1 MSKTNNLIAELT
13 EDHPIFKAAL
23 AAYNDVRTVQAK
35 KTVMNIVIATL
46 KEMNNYIFSENE

>member
-35 KTVMNIVIATL
+35 KTNRGISCLL
-46 KEMNNYIFSENE
+46 KLII

>member
-46 KEMNNYIFSENE
+46 KEMDNYILSENE